1 MYLVFRDDEA
11 VIGHSNNEYQ
21 IYSVLPRC
29 RNNADILVQVISSQT
44 IFWFDHNRGRKPFNF
59 GMEFSLLFLL
69 KDYLYHSEIWS
80 SRTYGP
86 KLILYINLYLSINI
100 YLSLVV
106 GLSVWFIIYF
116 SSTGLIIS
124 NFKGM
129 IKRMDLHPIISL
141 YQRLKIK
148 SRINV

>member
-44 IFWFDHNRGRKPFNF
+44 IFWFDHDKRGRKPFNF

-86 KLILYINLYLSINI
+86 KLILYINLYLS
-100 YLSLVV
+100 LVV
-106 GLSVWFIIYF
+106 GLSVWFIVYF
-116 SSTGLIIS
+116 SSTGLVIS
-124 NFKGM
+124 KFNRM

-141 YQRLKIK
+141 HQRLKIK